1 MIATQVAQMDGQID
15 ALITDPYLND
25 APQTLALRGSD
36 NQRLH
41 CLTALG
47 EARFGA
53 LRNAPAEKA
62 ALDVMFDDDGS
73 VWFAG
78 IPARDDWEQLQHRLA
93 SFSTKVTTSMDASPR
108 AGRAMES

>member
-1 MIATQVAQMDGQID
+1 
-15 ALITDPYLND
+15 
-25 APQTLALRGSD
+25 
-36 NQRLH
+36 
-41 CLTALG
+41 
-47 EARFGA
+47 
-53 LRNAPAEKA
+53 
-62 ALDVMFDDDGS
+62 MFDDDGS